1 MKDLSIRLR
10 SLDQVNR
17 FIRVVDRLDY
27 RVALIS
33 DNSKVDGKALLGI
46 LSLDLT
52 KPLSLRLD
60 KAYKGPKGLEE
71 LKEFIV

>member
-17 FIRVVDRLDY
+17 FISVVDRLDY

-60 KAYKGPKGLEE
+60 KVYKDPKGLEE

>member
-17 FIRVVDRLDY
+17 FIRVVDRLDN

-60 KAYKGPKGLEE
+60 KAYKDPKGLEE

>member
-33 DNSKVDGKALLGI
+33 DNGKVDGKALLGI

-60 KAYKGPKGLEE
+60 KAYKDPKGLEE